1 MRIKI
6 LETTPQVL
14 FDSEKIGTSLR
25 TLRRGEVLE
34 VESIGLYN
42 GKYSPSCH
50 GHDLYQ
56 INFANGTYYV
66 LMDFMYEVVK

>member
-1 MRIKI
+1 MQIKI
-6 LETTPQVL
+6 VETTPQVL

-34 VESIGLYN
+34 VESIELYT

-50 GHDLYQ
+50 GHNLYQ
-56 INFANGTYYV
+56 INFANGTYHT
-66 LMDFMYEVVK
+66 LMDFMYEVIK